1 MNFLFKAL
9 GALAHSIHKRLV
21 SSKCQSCIGMGEKLI
36 FPSWGAR
43 HASRF
48 LSKLARFVAPLW
60 GATFL
65 QRTHH
70 ALIFSWWKMAL
81 LHFGAFRLSCL
92 RWDSGILG
100 RILNGWFYQM
110 EHQGLQNQTIIS
122 SSCHAFRQLHQ
133 EPLPLWNVLM
143 SKGMRRNDTWK
154 GYCNVENYPKFV
166 SKHEI

>member
-1 MNFLFKAL
+1 MGCSQPKVTSFCDGIFMIFLFKAL
-9 GALAHSIHKRLV
+9 GAPAHSIHKRPV

-81 LHFGAFRLSCL
+81 LHFGASRLSCL

-100 RILNGWFYQM
+100 RILNAWFYQM
-110 EHQGLQNQTIIS
+110 EHQGLHNNNK
-122 SSCHAFRQLHQ
+122 QLMPCFPAATPRATS
-133 EPLPLWNVLM
+133 PLKRADAKRNESEWYM
-143 SKGMRRNDTWK
+143 KGLL
-154 GYCNVENYPKFV
+154 
-166 SKHEI
+166 